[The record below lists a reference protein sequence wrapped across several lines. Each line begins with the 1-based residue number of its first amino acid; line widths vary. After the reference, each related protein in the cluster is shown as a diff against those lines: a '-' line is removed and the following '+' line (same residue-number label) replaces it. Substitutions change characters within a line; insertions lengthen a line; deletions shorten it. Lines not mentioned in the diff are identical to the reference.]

1 MKNIDDEINSKKNNL
16 RKEYT
21 LIRNS
26 NSLLVHEKVKLNVHK
41 F

>member
-1 MKNIDDEINSKKNNL
+1 MKNIDDEIKSKKNNL

-26 NSLLVHEKVKLNVHK
+26 NSSLVHEKVKLNVK
-41 F
+41 